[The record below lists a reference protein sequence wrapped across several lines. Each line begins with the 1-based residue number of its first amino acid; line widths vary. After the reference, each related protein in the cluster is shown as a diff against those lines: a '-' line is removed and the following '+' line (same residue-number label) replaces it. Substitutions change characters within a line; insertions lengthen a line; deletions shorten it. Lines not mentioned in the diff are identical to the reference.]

1 MSLEEMATCPLR
13 QLFRHRLDSDHFGK
27 KLAEKIAAT

>member
-1 MSLEEMATCPLR
+1 MAKCPLR
-13 QLFRHRLDSDHFGK
+13 QLYGRVFDSDQFGK